1 MISNKLGWYYVQLP
15 KTAKWP
21 PMQPPYPKLSPKK
34 GDDNAIYTSPKNKG
48 YCSLYLYV
56 IPFMMPFEQ
65 FQNNDGNIYARIYCH
80 THTQTHNRL
89 TAFCPGQS
97 AGPSLTAADTI
108 HSLHSSVSPCTPST
122 CIWSLYHLQSLSLK
136 LLFLQFNPVISC
148 LYLTICFAIQKNSF
162 WHSELFKSFAY
173 SFCFF
178 SFAEEITLFAF
189 CLLFLY
195 SILASF
201 VFSFFHFPYIIFF
214 TILSQK
220 KSKLHSNK

>member
-1 MISNKLGWYYVQLP
+1 MPFTLLQ
-15 KTAKWP
+15 
-21 PMQPPYPKLSPKK
+21 
-34 GDDNAIYTSPKNKG
+34 KNKG
-48 YCSLYLYV
+48 YCSLYLYL
-56 IPFMMPFEQ
+56 IPSMMPFEQ
-65 FQNNDGNIYARIYCH
+65 FQNNDGNIYARIYC
-80 THTQTHNRL
+80 HTQTHNRL

-97 AGPSLTAADTI
+97 AGPSLTAADILWSHSFSSFISFSMYSFHVYLIPLSSTI
-108 HSLHSSVSPCTPST
+108 TFPEAP
-122 CIWSLYHLQSLSLK
+122 
-136 LLFLQFNPVISC
+136 FLQFNPVISC

-162 WHSELFKSFAY
+162 WHSESFKSFAY

-178 SFAEEITLFAF
+178 SFAEEIILFAF

-214 TILSQK
+214 TILSHK